1 MSFALKSNIGE
12 LGHARYQEQVAQ
24 KFIITQDHGF
34 ANGTPV
40 KKLTF

>member
-12 LGHARYQEQVAQ
+12 LGHARDQERVAQ
-24 KFIITQDHGF
+24 NFIITQDHGS

-40 KKLTF
+40 EKLTF